1 VKNIR
6 VILIS
11 GVSGSGKTTAIK
23 ALEDIGFYCVDNL
36 PILLF
41 PKFLELC
48 EQSGG
53 KISKVAV
60 VEDIR
65 GYVSHPGYPGKE
77 DVQRGKDFLRDSRR
91 ILQDLRRRDF
101 RSRSSS
107 WSVLIPF

>member
-1 VKNIR
+1 MKPIR

-48 EQSGG
+48 VQSEG
-53 KISKVAV
+53 KIARVAV

-65 GYVSHPGYPGKE
+65 GSVSYPANPGGE
-77 DVQRGKDFLRDSRR
+77 EVREGTSFLEDSRR
-91 ILQDLRRRDF
+91 ILQDLRKECISLSF
-101 RSRSSS
+101 AAILCSM
-107 WSVLIPF
+107 